1 MIPLS
6 QSHPQTPLVLVVDDT
21 PEILALIHSLLQGS
35 YQVKS
40 ANSGKK
46 GLQIAQSDPAPDL
59 ILLDIMMPGMDGY
72 AVCSA
77 LKSDARTRDIP
88 VIFMTAISDIEN
100 EEKGF
105 ALGAVDYVTKPIGP
119 SLLLARARAHIA
131 AHAQRRSLEGMF
143 RDVIEFAPVI
153 FLIADEDLRIVQ
165 TNVQAEQHF
174 GYQRAELLGMGL
186 HALLPEGPQF
196 MRQTSTRLNTAPGEG
211 KTDTNP
217 ELSCRRKDGSLFPGS
232 ATFSRL
238 ETLHG
243 SLHTV
248 VLMNATDKKETL
260 NKLSQSQESLR
271 ELAAINETAR
281 ENERKHIA
289 REVHDELGQV
299 MTALRMSL
307 SLMPMQFGTHIP
319 GLTESVDAMKALVD
333 RAIKGVRNIATVLR
347 PEALNMGL
355 VPAIEWLRDEFLR
368 HNAVRCLV
376 ECRGYTDPIDEMRAM
391 LIYRIV
397 QESLTNIS
405 RYAQANEVRILVHF
419 TPREIDV
426 SITDDGRGFDPG
438 EVMIRKTFGLLG
450 MRERALTL
458 GGDLMILSRPGR
470 GTTIA
475 VKVPLKRPIAESTP

>member
-6 QSHPQTPLVLVVDDT
+6 QSQVEWPLVLVVDDS
-21 PEILALIHSLLQGS
+21 PDILALIHSLLRER
-35 YQVKS
+35 YRVKS
-40 ANSGKK
+40 ASSGKK
-46 GLQIAQSDPAPDL
+46 GLLIAQSEPAPNL
-59 ILLDIMMPGMDGY
+59 ILLDVMMPGMDGHE
-72 AVCSA
+72 VCSL
-77 LKSDARTRDIP
+77 LKENPRTRDIP
-88 VIFMTAISDIEN
+88 VIFLTAKADIEN
-100 EEKGF
+100 EEKAF
-105 ALGAVDYVTKPIGP
+105 SLGAVDYVTKPIGA
-119 SLLLARARAHIA
+119 SVLLARVKAHIA
-131 AHAQRRSLEGMF
+131 ADAQRRSLEGMF
-143 RDVIEFAPVI
+143 RDVIEYAPVI
-153 FLIADEDLRIVQ
+153 FLIADEDLNIVQ
-165 TNVQAEQHF
+165 TNAQAEQHF
-174 GYQRAELLGMGL
+174 GYGREELLGLNLMD
-186 HALLPEGPQF
+186 LLPQSVRF
-196 MRQTSTRLNTAPGEG
+196 MRTEGTLARVQPGGAGVEF
-211 KTDTNP
+211 NP
-217 ELSCRRKDGSLFPGS
+217 ELVCVRKDGSSFPGS

-238 ETLHG
+238 DTLHG
-243 SLHTV
+243 LLHTV
-248 VLMNATDKKETL
+248 VLVNATDKKETL
-260 NKLSQSQESLR
+260 RKLSESQESLR

-307 SLMPMQFGTHIP
+307 SLMPMQFGTRIP
-319 GLTESVDAMKALVD
+319 GLIDSVDAMKALVD

-368 HNAVRCLV
+368 HNEVRCVL
-376 ECRGYTDPIDEMRAM
+376 ECKGSTDPIDEMRAM

-405 RYAQANEVRILVHF
+405 RYAKASEVKILIHF
-419 TPREIDV
+419 TPKEIDV
-426 SITDDGRGFDPG
+426 SISDDGCGFDPG

-475 VKVPLKRPIAESTP
+475 VKVPLHPQLQECAP

>member
-1 MIPLS
+1 MLPLS
-6 QSHPQTPLVLVVDDT
+6 YDHLKSPLVLVVDDT
-21 PEILALIHSLLQGS
+21 PDILALIHSLLRGS

-40 ANSGKK
+40 ANNGTK
-46 GLQIAQSDPAPDL
+46 GLQIACSEPQPDL
-59 ILLDIMMPGMDGY
+59 ILLDIMMPDLDGY
-72 AVCSA
+72 EVCRQ
-77 LKSDARTRDIP
+77 LKQNPLTRDIP
-88 VIFMTAISDIEN
+88 VIFLTSKSDTEN

-105 ALGAVDYVTKPIGP
+105 SLGAVDYVTKPIGP
-119 SLLLARARAHIA
+119 SVLLARVRAHIA
-131 AHAQRRSLEGMF
+131 AHAQRRSLEVMF
-143 RDVIEFAPVI
+143 RDVIEYAPVI
-153 FLIADEDLRIVQ
+153 FLIADQDLNIVQ
-165 TNVQAEQHF
+165 TNAQAEQHF
-174 GYQRAELLGMGL
+174 GYKREELAGRNLK
-186 HALLPEGPQF
+186 ALLPECLPF
-196 MRQTSTRLNTAPGEG
+196 MQRPTNQLHTQAGEARI
-211 KTDTNP
+211 DANP
-217 ELSCRRKDGSLFPGS
+217 ELTCRRKDGSSFPGS

-243 SLHTV
+243 LLHTV
-248 VLMNATDKKETL
+248 VLVNATDKKETL
-260 NKLSQSQESLR
+260 MKLSESQESLR

-307 SLMPMQFGTHIP
+307 SLMPMQFGSRIP
-319 GLTESVDAMKALVD
+319 GLSESVDAMKALVD

-347 PEALNMGL
+347 PEALNLGL

-368 HNAVRCLV
+368 HNAVRCV
-376 ECRGYTDPIDEMRAM
+376 VQCQGSTDPIDEMRAM

-405 RYAQANEVRILVHF
+405 RYAKANEVKILVNF
-419 TPREIDV
+419 TPQEIDV
-426 SITDDGRGFDPG
+426 SITDDGCGFDPG

-458 GGDLMILSRPGR
+458 GGDLMILSRPAR

-475 VKVPLKRPIAESTP
+475 VRVPMNPPSPESTP